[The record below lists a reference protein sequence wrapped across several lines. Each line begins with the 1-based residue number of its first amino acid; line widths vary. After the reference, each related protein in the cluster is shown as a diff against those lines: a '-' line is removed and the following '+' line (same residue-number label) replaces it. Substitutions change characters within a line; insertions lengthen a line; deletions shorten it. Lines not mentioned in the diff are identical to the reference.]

1 MSRAFPAPSARDFVP
16 SAPEG
21 LEGLEGP
28 EGPEGLMIDIYFIG
42 LIEGI
47 AD

>member
-21 LEGLEGP
+21 LEGLEGL
-28 EGPEGLMIDIYFIG
+28 GLGKLHDTGGIQDQTE
-42 LIEGI
+42 IEW
-47 AD
+47 